1 MSDRLLLVEK
11 FEIEYGSQVFDSYDI
26 RALKNYLVKLEKFG
40 VNTWVAED
48 IYVGLMVCA
57 EIEADG
63 FREFYQDYIQSQKY
77 KEEEDKDK
85 KLNEQEVEV
94 SHRISNLLQTNPNY
108 INERGY
114 IAIAYI

>member
-11 FEIEYGSQVFDSYDI
+11 FEVEYGSQVFDSYDI
-26 RALKNYLVKLEKFG
+26 DALTSYLEKLEEFG

-77 KEEEDKDK
+77 KEEEDEDK

-94 SHRISNLLQTNPNY
+94 LHRISNLLQTNPNY
-108 INERGY
+108 INKRGY
-114 IAIAYI
+114 VTIAYI